1 MGQKRMSSSLV
12 KLIDDLQ
19 ELKSANFAWKDFDEK
34 IEGIGLKIKKK
45 DFEALCINKDI
56 YDKAFHSSDDTGKWT
71 RGRWVAQRAVEHLLP
86 FHVTS
91 GDKILKE
98 SEIDEVK
105 VAILQHGIYKDIS
118 IIDEVAKNG
127 SGNSQVLAATFCSIK
142 ALRTLSGN
150 KSAKIRKVYY
160 NRLGP
165 VECLDEML
173 SDSIADIRYEG
184 IARAPYFYNKLNSLV
199 KEIARG
205 PFSLLIEK
213 IPLDYLPMLVAN
225 RNVKN
230 NWISRKF
237 ERRISSGR

>member
-1 MGQKRMSSSLV
+1 MSHSLASLV
-12 KLIDDLQ
+12 NDLQ
-19 ELKSANFAWKDFDEK
+19 ELIKLASWKDFDEK
-34 IEGIGLKIKKK
+34 IEVMGLRIKKK
-45 DFEALCINKDI
+45 DFEALCIKRDI
-56 YDKAFHSSDDTGKWT
+56 YDKAFNNPEDNRRHSRGKWAA
-71 RGRWVAQRAVEHLLP
+71 RRAIEQLLP
-86 FHVTS
+86 AYASS
-91 GDKILKE
+91 GEKILRE
-98 SEIDEVK
+98 SEIDDVK
-105 VAILQHGIYKDIS
+105 VTILQNGIYKDIS

-142 ALRTLSGN
+142 ALRTLGGH
-150 KSAKIRKVYY
+150 KSSKIRKVYY

-205 PFSLLIEK
+205 PFSLLVEK

-237 ERRISSGR
+237 ERRISSGH